1 MTIAQLI
8 ENLCILIGEMASLI
22 DNLAMRL
29 MQTGCMTE
37 GEFSE
42 VREIQRRIE
51 AIGISPP
58 PQNGTK
64 GVSKESLNSD
74 GAGH

>member
-22 DNLAMRL
+22 DKLVMRL

-37 GEFSE
+37 GEISE

-58 PQNGTK
+58 QNEN
-64 GVSKESLNSD
+64 KESLNSN
-74 GAGH
+74 GVGH

>member
-22 DNLAMRL
+22 DKLVMRL

-37 GEFSE
+37 GEISE
-42 VREIQRRIE
+42 VREIQRRIQ
-51 AIGISPP
+51 AIGIS
-58 PQNGTK
+58 QQQDEK
-64 GVSKESLNSD
+64 SSLNND
-74 GAGH
+74 GVGH

>member
-22 DNLAMRL
+22 DKLVMRL

-37 GEFSE
+37 GEISE

-58 PQNGTK
+58 QNE
-64 GVSKESLNSD
+64 SKESLNSD
-74 GAGH
+74 GVGH